1 MSLHRVIL
9 LVNAV
14 LRRSMEV
21 ELSKFVRASASDEG
35 TVGQD
40 NLKTG
45 AQVLKLGVVG
55 AGDIEAN

>member
-1 MSLHRVIL
+1 
-9 LVNAV
+9 
-14 LRRSMEV
+14 MEV